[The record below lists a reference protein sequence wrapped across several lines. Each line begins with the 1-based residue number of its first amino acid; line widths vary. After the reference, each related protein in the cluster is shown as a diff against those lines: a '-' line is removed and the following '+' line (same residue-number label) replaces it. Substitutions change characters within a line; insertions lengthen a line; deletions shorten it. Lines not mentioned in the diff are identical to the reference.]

1 MPKRIRKGPLVIGCS
16 ALLFVVLTLLLFT
29 TEPKPA
35 ADAPESRPLVLFC
48 AAGMRMPI
56 EEIRAA
62 FEKECGVRVD
72 VQYGGSNTLLNQMQI
87 SKKADLYLAADRA
100 YVARAREMGL
110 VREILPIARMMPVI
124 AVPEGNPKRI
134 WSIDHILKPGVKLA
148 LGNPE
153 QAAIG
158 KAARDALVRSGH
170 WEQVEALARENG
182 VFKPTVP
189 DVANTVKIG
198 SVDAGII
205 WSATASQ
212 FEGIDGV
219 RIPELDSAASVISI
233 AVAADTS
240 ASVDALNFA
249 RYVTGAN
256 RGLEVFARLGYES
269 VDGDPWEA
277 RTDITF
283 FAGSVNRRGLSEAIK
298 RFETREGVRVNTVF
312 NGCGI
317 LTAQM
322 RTIHSDGEF
331 PDAYMACDQ
340 YYLDVVQDLFGEGTQ
355 ISKTRIVIV
364 VAEGN
369 PKRIQ
374 SLEDLARP
382 GIRLAVGQPEQCT
395 IGVLSRQLLES
406 VGLYKKLLEN
416 NVVTQ
421 TATSAM
427 LVPAVTT
434 GAADAVLA
442 YRTDT
447 LAEADKVDAIGIDSP
462 LAKVVQPFALSR
474 KSDQHLLGTRLFE
487 TITEARAEF
496 EAAGFDWL
504 LEGELMP

>member
-1 MPKRIRKGPLVIGCS
+1 MSKSFLTGRVAIS
-16 ALLFVVLTLLLFT
+16 ATVVLFAVLIVLMYKTA
-29 TEPKPA
+29 PQPA
-35 ADAPESRPLVLFC
+35 GPDTSRRPLILFC

-62 FEKECGVRVD
+62 FEKECGIRVD
-72 VQYGGSNTLLNQMQI
+72 VQYGGSNTLLNQMQV
-87 SKKADLYLAADRA
+87 SRKADLYLAADRA
-100 YVARAREMGL
+100 YVDRGRGMGL
-110 VREILPIARMMPVI
+110 IREILPIAHMMPVI

-134 WSIDHILKPGVKLA
+134 WSVEHLLKPGMKLA

-158 KAARDALVRSGH
+158 KATREALQKSGH
-170 WEQVEALARENG
+170 WDRIEKVARDNG

-198 SVDAGII
+198 SVDAGIV

-212 FEGIDGV
+212 ITGINGV
-219 RIPELDSAASVISI
+219 RVPELDAAAGLICVG
-233 AVAADTS
+233 VAADTTAS
-240 ASVDALNFA
+240 ADALNFA
-249 RYVTGAN
+249 RYLTGAN
-256 RGLEVFARLGYES
+256 KGLQVFKKLGYDPVE
-269 VDGDPWEA
+269 GDPWTQKPE
-277 RTDITF
+277 ITF
-283 FAGSVNRRGLSEAIK
+283 FSGSVNRKGLASAIK
-298 RFETREGVRVNTVF
+298 TFEEREGVRVNTVF

-322 RTIHSDGEF
+322 RTIHSDGSF

-340 YYLDVVQDLFGEGTQ
+340 SYLDVVQDLFGEGTQ
-355 ISKTRIVIV
+355 VSKTRIVIV

-369 PKRIQ
+369 PKNIQ
-374 SLEDLARP
+374 TLADLARP

-395 IGVLSRQLLES
+395 IGMLSRKLLES
-406 VGLYKKLLEN
+406 VGLYTKLIEN

-442 YRTDT
+442 YNTDT
-447 LAEADKVDAIGIDSP
+447 IAEAERVDAVPIDSP
-462 LAKVVQPFALSR
+462 LARAIQPFALSR
-474 KSDQHLLGTRLFE
+474 KSEQHLLGSRLFE
-487 TITEARAEF
+487 TITEARAAF
-496 EAAGFDWL
+496 EEAGFDWL
-504 LEGELMP
+504 LEGEPQP

>member
-1 MPKRIRKGPLVIGCS
+1 MPKHLFTGRLAISSTVI
-16 ALLFVVLTLLLFT
+16 LFVVLLVLMYKTAPQPT
-29 TEPKPA
+29 GSEA
-35 ADAPESRPLVLFC
+35 AGRPLILFC

-56 EEIRAA
+56 EEIRQA
-62 FEKECGVRVD
+62 FEKETGIRVD
-72 VQYGGSNTLLNQMQI
+72 VQYGGSNTLLNQMQV
-87 SKKADLYLAADRA
+87 SRKADLYLAADRA
-100 YVARAREMGL
+100 YVDRARGMGL
-110 VREILPIARMMPVI
+110 VREILPIAHMMPVI

-134 WSIDHILKPGVKLA
+134 WSIDHLLKPGMKVA

-158 KAARDALVRSGH
+158 KATREALQRSGH
-170 WEQVEALARENG
+170 WERVEKVARDNG

-198 SVDAGII
+198 SVDAGIV

-212 FEGIDGV
+212 IDGIAGV
-219 RIPELDSAASVISI
+219 RVPELDAAAGLICVGVATETDASA
-233 AVAADTS
+233 
-240 ASVDALNFA
+240 DALNFA
-249 RYVTGAN
+249 RYLTGAN
-256 RGLEVFARLGYES
+256 KGLQVFGKLGYDPVE
-269 VDGDPWEA
+269 GDPWTLKPE
-277 RTDITF
+277 ITF
-283 FAGSVNRRGLSEAIK
+283 FSGSVNRKGLANAIK
-298 RFETREGVRVNTVF
+298 TFEEREGVRVNTVF

-322 RTIHSDGEF
+322 RTIHSDGSF

-340 YYLDVVQDLFGEGTQ
+340 SYLDVVQDLFGEGTQ
-355 ISKTRIVIV
+355 VTKTRIVIV

-369 PKRIQ
+369 PKNIQ
-374 SLEDLARP
+374 TLEDLARP

-395 IGVLSRQLLES
+395 IGMLSRKLLES
-406 VGLYKKLLEN
+406 VGLYTKLIEN

-447 LAEADKVDAIGIDSP
+447 IPEAERVDAVLIDSP
-462 LAKVVQPFALSR
+462 LARAVQPFALSR
-474 KSDQHLLGTRLFE
+474 KSDQHLLGARLFE
-487 TITEARAEF
+487 TITEARAAF
-496 EAAGFDWL
+496 EEAGFDWL
-504 LEGELMP
+504 LEGEPQP

>member
-1 MPKRIRKGPLVIGCS
+1 MPKRFLTGRVAILATVILFAVLLVLMYKTAPQPS
-16 ALLFVVLTLLLFT
+16 S
-29 TEPKPA
+29 
-35 ADAPESRPLVLFC
+35 ADASGRPLILFC
-48 AAGMRMPI
+48 AAGIRMPI
-56 EEIRAA
+56 EEVRQS
-62 FEKECGVRVD
+62 FERETGIRVD
-72 VQYGGSNTLLNQMQI
+72 VQYGGSNTLLNQMQV
-87 SKKADLYLAADRA
+87 SRKADLYLAADRA
-100 YVARAREMGL
+100 YADRARGMGL
-110 VREILPIARMMPVI
+110 IREILPIAHMMPVI

-134 WSIDHILKPGVKLA
+134 WSIDHLLKPGMKVA

-158 KAARDALVRSGH
+158 KATREALQRSGH
-170 WEQVEALARENG
+170 WERLETVARDNG

-198 SVDAGII
+198 SVDAGIV

-212 FEGIDGV
+212 IDGIDGV
-219 RIPELDSAASVISI
+219 RVPELDAAAGLICVG
-233 AVAADTS
+233 VAAETDAS
-240 ASVDALNFA
+240 ADALNFA
-249 RYVTGAN
+249 RYLSGAN
-256 RGLEVFARLGYES
+256 KGLRVFGRLGYNPVE
-269 VDGDPWEA
+269 GDPWTPNPE
-277 RTDITF
+277 ITF
-283 FAGSVNRRGLSEAIK
+283 FSGSVNRKGLAGAIK
-298 RFETREGVRVNTVF
+298 SFEEREGVRVNTVF

-322 RTIHSDGEF
+322 RTIHSDGSF

-340 YYLDVVQDLFGEGTQ
+340 SYLDVVQDLFGEGTQ
-355 ISKTRIVIV
+355 VTKTRIVIV

-369 PKRIQ
+369 PKNIQ
-374 SLEDLARP
+374 TLEDLAQP

-395 IGVLSRQLLES
+395 IGMLSRKLLES
-406 VGLYKKLLEN
+406 VGLYTKLIEN

-447 LAEADKVDAIGIDSP
+447 IAEAERVDAVLIDSP
-462 LAKVVQPFALSR
+462 LARAVQPFALSR
-474 KSDQHLLGTRLFE
+474 KSDQHLLGARLFE

-496 EAAGFDWL
+496 EEAGFDWL
-504 LEGELMP
+504 LEGEPQP

>member
-1 MPKRIRKGPLVIGCS
+1 MPKRIQKGPLVIGGS
-16 ALLFVVLTLLLFT
+16 ALLFAVLLWLLFAT
-29 TEPKPA
+29 APEPA
-35 ADAPESRPLVLFC
+35 GGAPESRPLVLFC

-56 EEIRAA
+56 DEICVA
-62 FEKECGVRVD
+62 FEKECGIRVD
-72 VQYGGSNTLLNQMQI
+72 VQYGGSNTLLNQMQV

-100 YVARAREMGL
+100 YVERAHEMGL
-110 VREILPIARMMPVI
+110 VREILPIALMMPVL

-134 WSIDHILKPGVKLA
+134 WSIEHVLKPDIKLA
-148 LGNPE
+148 LGNPD

-170 WEQVEALARENG
+170 WEQVEALARDNG

-198 SVDAGII
+198 SVDAGIV

-212 FEGIDGV
+212 IEGIDGV
-219 RIPELDSAASVISI
+219 RIPELDSAASLITI

-249 RYVTGAN
+249 RFVTGTN
-256 RGLEVFARLGYES
+256 RGLDVFSRLGYES

-277 RTDITF
+277 KPEVTL
-283 FAGSVNRRGLSEAIK
+283 FAGSVNRRGLSNAIK
-298 RFETREGVRVNTVF
+298 RFEVREGVRVNTVF

-322 RTIHSDGEF
+322 RTIGNDGAF

-340 YYLDVVQDLFGEGTQ
+340 YYLDAVQEMFDEGTQ

-369 PKRIQ
+369 PKGIQ

-406 VGLYKKLLEN
+406 VGLYKQLIET

-434 GAADAVLA
+434 GTADAVLA

-447 LAEADKVDAIGIDSP
+447 LAEADKVDAIDIDSP
-462 LAKVVQPFALSR
+462 LARAVQPFALSR
-474 KSDQHLLGTRLFE
+474 TSDQHLLGTRLFE
-487 TITEARAEF
+487 TIREARVEF

-504 LEGELMP
+504 LEDE